1 MKNSVVAR
9 QRIAMGFVPDLTGGF
24 SSHSTHRIQN
34 RLRGISMRWEFFG
47 DVIAA
52 DARVAANCGRSIVLA
67 ATSILVLSATG
78 AAADDAAALA
88 RLEAKMRQLEERHE
102 NEIKALRAEVRRLRG
117 EKPARAAAAEP
128 PRAGQPQSSTA
139 PSGVPAPALPA
150 KVLMTYDRGYHFGF
164 SDATGDN
171 TVELFGRLQID
182 TGGYTNYSP
191 APMTLDRK
199 GLSDGIDLRRA
210 RIGVIGT
217 FMTDWHYA
225 FVYDFGNSSDSS
237 NSNNALASANA
248 NTSPTASN
256 TFLSG
261 VENAFL
267 TYNGFYSHNNQFP
280 VAFDFGIMDVPWTL
294 EEATSSNDLMF
305 LERST
310 AQVIA
315 TSFGGGDFRSS
326 LDLRSNNDRYWLGL
340 FLTGPNSGALHTAGA
355 SCNTGTVAVTP
366 GTPCVT
372 SAQMTGLG
380 PQLSFLARGAYQLV
394 QEKDTSFH
402 LGFNYANLFAPRIG
416 ANMDAVLLADRPELR
431 VDPTSFLNTGNIPA
445 SGGQVY
451 GVEVAGS
458 YENLFAQ
465 GEYYHYVVDTR
476 AGVPTLPGN
485 LQGGVAGPALNFDGG
500 YVQASYSVGGN
511 RHYDPTRGAYTGVI
525 PENPMA
531 PGSGGWGALEFAG
544 RFSFVNLNSPYLTT
558 ATLGPAFSAPGIFTG
573 GTTTYGGGKQT
584 SYGVGLNWYPNYNM
598 KFMLDYEHVLVDNPQ
613 FFGGPN
619 YRGATID
626 WIAAR
631 SQIVF

>member
-1 MKNSVVAR
+1 MRAGNLDGILSKKAFASVVRYTLVAS
-9 QRIAMGFVPDLTGGF
+9 TG
-24 SSHSTHRIQN
+24 
-34 RLRGISMRWEFFG
+34 M
-47 DVIAA
+47 VI
-52 DARVAANCGRSIVLA
+52 
-67 ATSILVLSATG
+67 LSATS
-78 AAADDAAALA
+78 AAADDTAAFQ
-88 RLEAKMRQLEERHE
+88 RLEAKIQQLETRHE
-102 NEIKALRAEVRRLRG
+102 NEIKALQAEIRRLRR
-117 EKPARAAAAEP
+117 EKPVSAAATLP
-128 PRAGQPQSSTA
+128 PPAQPQPSSA
-139 PSGVPAPALPA
+139 PPSGIPAPALPA

-171 TVELFGRLQID
+171 TVELFGGLQVD
-182 TGGYTNYSP
+182 AGGYTGYNP

-199 GLSDGIDLRRA
+199 GLSDGVDLRRA

-237 NSNNALASANA
+237 NINNALASANSS
-248 NTSPTASN
+248 TSPTTSN

-267 TYNGFYSHNNQFP
+267 TYNGFYNQGRPFP

-326 LDLRSNNDRYWLGL
+326 LELRSNNDRYWLGL
-340 FLTGPNSGALHTAGA
+340 FLTGPNAGALHTAGA

-394 QEKDTSFH
+394 QEKDATFH

-416 ANMDAVLLADRPELR
+416 ANAEGILLADRPELR
-431 VDPTSFLNTGNIPA
+431 VDPTSFLATGNIPA

-451 GVEVAGS
+451 GVEVAAS
-458 YENLFAQ
+458 YKNLFAQ

-476 AGVPTLPGN
+476 AGVPTVPGN
-485 LQGGVAGPALNFDGG
+485 LQGGVPGPSLNFDGG
-500 YVQASYSVGGN
+500 YVQASYSIGGT
-511 RHYDPTRGAYTGVI
+511 RHYDATRGAYTGVI

-531 PGSGGWGALEFAG
+531 PGSSGWGALEFAG
-544 RFSFVNLNSPYLTT
+544 RFTFVDLNSPYLTT
-558 ATLGPAFSAPGIFTG
+558 ATLGPAFSAPGVFTG

-584 SYGVGLNWYPNYNM
+584 SYGAGLNWYPNYNM
-598 KFMLDYEHVLVDNPQ
+598 KFMLDYEHVVVDNPQ

>member
-1 MKNSVVAR
+1 
-9 QRIAMGFVPDLTGGF
+9 
-24 SSHSTHRIQN
+24 
-34 RLRGISMRWEFFG
+34 MRWEFF
-47 DVIAA
+47 DDIISAKSPA
-52 DARVAANCGRSIVLA
+52 SANVGRSLLLSSTSIVL
-67 ATSILVLSATG
+67 LSTAP
-78 AAADDAAALA
+78 AAADDAATLQ
-88 RLEAKMRQLEERHE
+88 RLEAKIQQLEARHE
-102 NEIKALRAEVRRLRG
+102 NEIKALQAEVRRLRR
-117 EKPARAAAAEP
+117 EKPASVAATQP
-128 PRAGQPQSSTA
+128 PAPDQPRSSA
-139 PSGVPAPALPA
+139 VPSGVPAPALPA

-171 TVELFGRLQID
+171 TVELFGRLQLD
-182 TGGYTNYSP
+182 TGGYTNYNP

-217 FMTDWHYA
+217 FMTDCHYA

-237 NSNNALASANA
+237 NINNALASANSS
-248 NTSPTASN
+248 TSPTTSN

-267 TYNGFYSHNNQFP
+267 TYNGFYNQSRPFP

-305 LERST
+305 LERAT
-310 AQVIA
+310 PQVIA
-315 TSFGGGDFRSS
+315 TSFGGGDFRSA

-355 SCNTGTVAVTP
+355 ACNTGTVAVTP

-394 QEKDTSFH
+394 QQNDATLH
-402 LGFNYANLFAPRIG
+402 LGFNYANLFAPRVG
-416 ANMDAVLLADRPELR
+416 ANEAAILLADRPELR
-431 VDPTSFLNTGNIPA
+431 VDPTSFLATGNIPA

-458 YENLFAQ
+458 YRNFFAQ
-465 GEYYHYVVDTR
+465 GEYYHYVIDTR
-476 AGVPTLPGN
+476 AAVPTLPGN
-485 LQGGVAGPALNFDGG
+485 LQGGLPGPALNFDGG
-500 YVQASYSVGGN
+500 YVQASYSIGGT

-525 PENPMA
+525 PENPMT
-531 PGSGGWGALEFAG
+531 PGSSGWGGLELAA
-544 RFSFVNLNSPYLTT
+544 RFTFVNLNSPYLTT
-558 ATLGPAFSAPGIFTG
+558 ATLGPAFSAPGVFTG

-584 SYGVGLNWYPNYNM
+584 AYGGGLNWYPNYNM
-598 KFMLDYEHVLVDNPQ
+598 KFMLDYEHVVVDNPQ

>member
-1 MKNSVVAR
+1 MRRKFGRHIISAR
-9 QRIAMGFVPDLTGGF
+9 ARAST
-24 SSHSTHRIQN
+24 SH
-34 RLRGISMRWEFFG
+34 
-47 DVIAA
+47 
-52 DARVAANCGRSIVLA
+52 GRSILLA
-67 ATSILVLSATG
+67 STSIFIVSATG
-78 AAADDAAALA
+78 AAAEDTAALQ
-88 RLEAKMRQLEERHE
+88 RLEAKIQQLEERHE
-102 NEIKALRAEVRRLRG
+102 NEIKALQAEIRRLRRQ
-117 EKPARAAAAEP
+117 KPETVAAAPSP
-128 PRAGQPQSSTA
+128 PVEQPRSSTA
-139 PSGVPAPALPA
+139 PSGVPSPALPA

-171 TVELFGRLQID
+171 TVELFGRLQVD

-210 RIGVIGT
+210 RLGVIGT

-225 FVYDFGNSSDSS
+225 FVYDFGSSSDSS
-237 NSNNALASANA
+237 NANNALASANSS
-248 NTSPTASN
+248 TSPTTSN

-267 TYNGFYSHNNQFP
+267 TYNGFYKRDNLFP
-280 VAFDFGIMDVPWTL
+280 TAFDFGIMDVPWTL
-294 EEATSSNDLMF
+294 EEAMSSNDLMF

-315 TSFGGGDFRSS
+315 TSFGGGDFRSA
-326 LDLRSNNDRYWLGL
+326 LDVRSNNDRYWLGA

-355 SCNTGTVAVTP
+355 SCNTGAVAVTP

-380 PQLSFLARGAYQLV
+380 PQLAFLARGAYQLV
-394 QEKDTSFH
+394 QEKDATFH
-402 LGFNYANLFAPRIG
+402 LGFNYANLFAPRVG
-416 ANMDAVLLADRPELR
+416 PNLAAVLLADRPELR
-431 VDPTSFLNTGNIPA
+431 VDPTSFLATGNIPA

-458 YENLFAQ
+458 YKNLFAQ
-465 GEYYHYVVDTR
+465 GEYYHYVVDAR
-476 AGVPTLPGN
+476 AGVPTVPGN
-485 LQGGVAGPALNFDGG
+485 LQGGIPGPALNFDGG
-500 YVQASYSVGGN
+500 YAQASYSIGGT

-525 PENPMA
+525 PENPMM

-558 ATLGPAFSAPGIFTG
+558 ATLGPAFSAPGVFTG

-584 SYGVGLNWYPNYNM
+584 AYGVGLNWYPNYNM
-598 KFMLDYEHVLVDNPQ
+598 KFMLDYEHVVVDNPQ

-626 WIAAR
+626 WVAAR

>member
-1 MKNSVVAR
+1 MRLEICDDLASAKAR
-9 QRIAMGFVPDLTGGF
+9 
-24 SSHSTHRIQN
+24 THARC
-34 RLRGISMRWEFFG
+34 GISILAVSTGVWMLG
-47 DVIAA
+47 APG
-52 DARVAANCGRSIVLA
+52 AR
-67 ATSILVLSATG
+67 
-78 AAADDAAALA
+78 ADDSAALQRLEVQVQ
-88 RLEAKMRQLEERHE
+88 RLEARHE
-102 NEIKALRAEVRRLRG
+102 SEIKALQAEIRRLRRQKG
-117 EKPARAAAAEP
+117 GTEKPGTVTATRSP
-128 PRAGQPQSSTA
+128 PADQPRSSTA
-139 PSGVPAPALPA
+139 PSGVPSPALPA

-171 TVELFGRLQID
+171 TVELFGRLQVD
-182 TGGYTNYSP
+182 AGGYTNYQP
-191 APMTLDRK
+191 APATLDRK
-199 GLSDGIDLRRA
+199 GLSDGLDLRRA
-210 RIGVIGT
+210 RLGVIGT

-237 NSNNALASANA
+237 NANNALASANSS
-248 NTSPTASN
+248 TSPTTSN

-267 TYNGFYSHNNQFP
+267 TYNGFYKHDNLFP
-280 VAFDFGIMDVPWTL
+280 TAFDFGIMDVPWTL

-315 TSFGGGDFRSS
+315 TSFGGGDFRSAI
-326 LDLRSNNDRYWLGL
+326 DVRSNNDRYWLGA

-355 SCNTGTVAVTP
+355 SCNTGAVAVTP

-380 PQLSFLARGAYQLV
+380 PQLAFLARGAYQLV
-394 QEKDTSFH
+394 QEKDATFH
-402 LGFNYANLFAPRIG
+402 VGFNYANLFAPRVG
-416 ANMDAVLLADRPELR
+416 PNLAAVLLADRPELR
-431 VDPTSFLNTGNIPA
+431 VDPTSFLATGNIPA

-458 YENLFAQ
+458 YKNLFAQ

-476 AGVPTLPGN
+476 AGVPTVPGN
-485 LQGGVAGPALNFDGG
+485 LQGGIPGPALNFDGG
-500 YVQASYSVGGN
+500 YAQASYSIGGT

-525 PENPMA
+525 PETPMM
-531 PGSGGWGALEFAG
+531 PGSSGWGALELAT
-544 RFSFVNLNSPYLTT
+544 RYTFVNLNSPYLTT
-558 ATLGPAFSAPGIFTG
+558 ATLGPAFSAPGVFTG
-573 GTTTYGGGKQT
+573 GTTTYGGGKET
-584 SYGVGLNWYPNYNM
+584 SYGIGLNWYPNYNM
-598 KFMLDYEHVLVDNPQ
+598 KFMLDYEHVVVDNPQ
-613 FFGGPN
+613 FFGGAN

>member
-1 MKNSVVAR
+1 MRAGNLDGILSKKAFASVVRYTLVAS
-9 QRIAMGFVPDLTGGF
+9 TG
-24 SSHSTHRIQN
+24 
-34 RLRGISMRWEFFG
+34 M
-47 DVIAA
+47 VI
-52 DARVAANCGRSIVLA
+52 
-67 ATSILVLSATG
+67 LSATS
-78 AAADDAAALA
+78 AAADDTAAFQ
-88 RLEAKMRQLEERHE
+88 RLEAKIQQLETRHE
-102 NEIKALRAEVRRLRG
+102 NEIKALQAEIRRLRR
-117 EKPARAAAAEP
+117 EKPVSAAATLP
-128 PRAGQPQSSTA
+128 PPAQPQPSSA
-139 PSGVPAPALPA
+139 PPSGIPAPALPA

-171 TVELFGRLQID
+171 TVELFGGLQVD
-182 TGGYTNYSP
+182 AGGYTGYNP

-199 GLSDGIDLRRA
+199 GLSDGVDLRRA

-237 NSNNALASANA
+237 NINNALASANSS
-248 NTSPTASN
+248 TSPTTSN

-267 TYNGFYSHNNQFP
+267 TYNGFYNQGRPFP

-340 FLTGPNSGALHTAGA
+340 FLTGPNAGALHTAGA

-394 QEKDTSFH
+394 QEKDATFH

-416 ANMDAVLLADRPELR
+416 ANAEGILLADRPELR
-431 VDPTSFLNTGNIPA
+431 VDPTSFLATGNIPA

-451 GVEVAGS
+451 GVEVAAS
-458 YENLFAQ
+458 YKNLFAQ

-476 AGVPTLPGN
+476 AGVPTVPGN
-485 LQGGVAGPALNFDGG
+485 LQGGVPGPSLNFDGG
-500 YVQASYSVGGN
+500 YVQASYSIGGT
-511 RHYDPTRGAYTGVI
+511 RHYDATRGAYTGVI

-531 PGSGGWGALEFAG
+531 PGSSGWGALEFAG
-544 RFSFVNLNSPYLTT
+544 RFTFVDLNSPYLTT
-558 ATLGPAFSAPGIFTG
+558 AMLGPAFSAPGVFTG

-584 SYGVGLNWYPNYNM
+584 SYGAGLNWYPNYNM
-598 KFMLDYEHVLVDNPQ
+598 KFMLDYEHVVVDNPQ

>member
-1 MKNSVVAR
+1 MRLQLWHDFIPATAR
-9 QRIAMGFVPDLTGGF
+9 AF
-24 SSHSTHRIQN
+24 
-34 RLRGISMRWEFFG
+34 
-47 DVIAA
+47 
-52 DARVAANCGRSIVLA
+52 ARRAGPLVLA
-67 ATSILVLSATG
+67 SGLVWSGSGASAS
-78 AAADDAAALA
+78 ADDAGTLQ
-88 RLEAKMRQLEERHE
+88 RLEAQIRRLEAQHQ
-102 NEIKALRAEVRRLRG
+102 NEIKALRAEIRQLRRP
-117 EKPARAAAAEP
+117 KPATVAATQAISADQ
-128 PRAGQPQSSTA
+128 PRSSTA
-139 PSGVPAPALPA
+139 PYGVPGPALPA

-171 TVELFGRLQID
+171 TVELFGRLQLD
-182 TGGYTNYSP
+182 AGGYTNYNP

-237 NSNNALASANA
+237 NANNALASANSS
-248 NTSPTASN
+248 TSPTTSN
-256 TFLSG
+256 SFLSG

-267 TYNGFYSHNNQFP
+267 TYNGFYSHGQQFP

-305 LERST
+305 MERST
-310 AQVIA
+310 SQVIA
-315 TSFGGGDFRSS
+315 TSFGGGDFRSA
-326 LDLRSNNDRYWLGL
+326 LDVRSNNERYWLGA
-340 FLTGPNSGALHTAGA
+340 FLTGPNAGALHTAGA

-394 QEKDTSFH
+394 QEKDATFH
-402 LGFNYANLFAPRIG
+402 LGFNYANMFAPRLG
-416 ANMDAVLLADRPELR
+416 ANAAAILLADRPELR

-445 SGGQVY
+445 GGGQVF
-451 GVEVAGS
+451 GVEVAAS
-458 YENLFAQ
+458 YKNFFAQ
-465 GEYYHYVVDTR
+465 GEYYHYVVETR
-476 AGVPTLPGN
+476 AAVPALPGN
-485 LQGGVAGPALNFDGG
+485 LQGGVPGPALNFDGG
-500 YVQASYSVGGN
+500 YVQASYSIGGT

-525 PENPMA
+525 PDMPMA
-531 PGSGGWGALEFAG
+531 PGGSGWGALELAT
-544 RFSFVNLNSPYLTT
+544 RYTIVNLNSPFLTT
-558 ATLGPAFSAPGIFTG
+558 ATLGAAYSAPGVFTG
-573 GTTTYGGGKQT
+573 GTATYGGGKQT
-584 SYGVGLNWYPNYNM
+584 TYGVGLNWYPNYNM
-598 KFMLDYEHVLVDNPQ
+598 KFMLDYEHVVVDNPQ

>member
-1 MKNSVVAR
+1 MSRKFAR
-9 QRIAMGFVPDLTGGF
+9 HIISGRARAST
-24 SSHSTHRIQN
+24 SH
-34 RLRGISMRWEFFG
+34 
-47 DVIAA
+47 
-52 DARVAANCGRSIVLA
+52 GRSILLA
-67 ATSILVLSATG
+67 STSIFIVSATG
-78 AAADDAAALA
+78 AAAEDTAALQ
-88 RLEAKMRQLEERHE
+88 RLEAKIQQLEERHE
-102 NEIKALRAEVRRLRG
+102 NEIKALQAEIRRLRRQ
-117 EKPARAAAAEP
+117 KPETVAAAPSP
-128 PRAGQPQSSTA
+128 PVEQPRSSTA
-139 PSGVPAPALPA
+139 PSGVPSPALPA

-171 TVELFGRLQID
+171 TVELFGRLQVD
-182 TGGYTNYSP
+182 TGGYTNYTP

-210 RIGVIGT
+210 RLGVIGT

-225 FVYDFGNSSDSS
+225 FVYDFGSSSDSS
-237 NSNNALASANA
+237 NANNALASANSS
-248 NTSPTASN
+248 TSPTTSN

-267 TYNGFYSHNNQFP
+267 TYNGFYKRDNLFP
-280 VAFDFGIMDVPWTL
+280 TAFDFGIMDVPWTL
-294 EEATSSNDLMF
+294 EEAMSSNDLMF

-315 TSFGGGDFRSS
+315 TSFGGGDFRSA
-326 LDLRSNNDRYWLGL
+326 LDVRSNNDRYWLGA

-355 SCNTGTVAVTP
+355 SCNTGAVAVTP

-380 PQLSFLARGAYQLV
+380 PQLAFLARGAYQLV
-394 QEKDTSFH
+394 QEKDATFH
-402 LGFNYANLFAPRIG
+402 LGFNYANLFAPRVG
-416 ANMDAVLLADRPELR
+416 PNLAAVLLADRPELR
-431 VDPTSFLNTGNIPA
+431 VDPTSFLATGNIPA

-458 YENLFAQ
+458 YQNLFAQ

-476 AGVPTLPGN
+476 ARVPTVPGN
-485 LQGGVAGPALNFDGG
+485 LQGGIPGPALNFDGG
-500 YVQASYSVGGN
+500 YAQASYSIGGT

-525 PENPMA
+525 PENPMMPA
-531 PGSGGWGALEFAG
+531 SGGWGALEFAG
-544 RFSFVNLNSPYLTT
+544 RFSFVNLNSHYLTT
-558 ATLGPAFSAPGIFTG
+558 ATLGPAFSAPGVFTG

-584 SYGVGLNWYPNYNM
+584 AYGVGLNWYPNYNM
-598 KFMLDYEHVLVDNPQ
+598 KFMLDYEHVVVDNPQ

-626 WIAAR
+626 WVAAR